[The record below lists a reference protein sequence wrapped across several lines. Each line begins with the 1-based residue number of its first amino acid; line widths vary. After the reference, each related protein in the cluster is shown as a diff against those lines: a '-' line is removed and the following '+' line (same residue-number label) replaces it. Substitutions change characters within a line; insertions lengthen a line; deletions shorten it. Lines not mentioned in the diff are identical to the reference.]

1 MEGSGV
7 TMGAGLR
14 MQVAISNY
22 NAWDLACAALKKQ
35 IGQATYN
42 SWINPLAVISLE
54 NGVLSLSAPTKFIKD
69 WVENNYKH
77 RLKQYSGGEIRD
89 IRIDVAA
96 NNFKPAV
103 EVAEKVVV
111 DFSAYKE
118 TVGSRVDA
126 RYTFENYITDGSNEL
141 AVAAAK
147 RVAELG
153 ENAGF
158 NPVYIHSAVGLGK
171 THLMHAIAN
180 YSAKHFPGREVIY
193 LSAEKFMHQF
203 LRAIRE
209 RNMIDFKDQLRGADV
224 LMVDDFQF
232 IVGKEA
238 SQEELFQTF
247 NAIIESGK
255 QLVISCDR
263 SPADLEALPERMR
276 SRLASGLVVDIAN
289 AGAELRLNILRS
301 KVAQL
306 GVEVPEE
313 IVNFLAEN
321 ITSNVR
327 ELEGA
332 LNRIVAR
339 ATLVKSEVTLQN
351 AKIWV
356 ADLLQ
361 IKAKSVGI
369 EQIQEVVAAKYDLKS
384 ADLLSSSRAANI
396 AKARHVAMFLSK
408 KLTTK
413 SLPEIGKLFG
423 GKDHTTVL
431 HACRKIEE
439 LLASDAAFSAELD
452 ALATKIKY

>member
-1 MEGSGV
+1 
-7 TMGAGLR
+7 
-14 MQVAISNY
+14 MQVAVGNNF
-22 NAWDLACAALKKQ
+22 NAWEFACASLKKQ

-42 SWINPLAVISLE
+42 SWIEPLKTIGYEA
-54 NGVLSLSAPTKFIKD
+54 GVLVLSAPTKFIRD
-69 WVENNYKH
+69 WVESNYKH
-77 RLKQYSGGEIRD
+77 KLKSLAGGEIKD
-89 IRIDVAA
+89 IRIEVNSSA
-96 NNFKPAV
+96 KPATIIN
-103 EVAEKVVV
+103 EDKVVV

-118 TVGSRVDA
+118 SAVGSRLDNKYSFESFVVDS
-126 RYTFENYITDGSNEL
+126 SNEL
-141 AVAAAK
+141 AYAAAK

-158 NPVYIHSAVGLGK
+158 NPVFIHSNVGMGK

-180 YSAKHFPGREVIY
+180 YSAKHAPKREVIY

-209 RNMIDFKDQLRGADV
+209 RNMIDFKDQLRAADV
-224 LMVDDFQF
+224 LMIDDFQF

-263 SPADLEALPERMR
+263 SPADFDALPERMK
-276 SRLASGLVVDIAN
+276 SRLASGLVVDIS
-289 AGAELRLNILRS
+289 GSSLELRNKVLRS

-306 GVEVPEE
+306 GFDIPED
-313 IVNFLAEN
+313 IITFLAEN
-321 ITSNVR
+321 ITSNIR

-339 ATLVKSEVTLQN
+339 ATLIKSDITLQN

-361 IKAKSVGI
+361 IKAKQINV
-369 EQIQEVVAAKYDLKS
+369 EQIQDAVAAKYDLKTS
-384 ADLLSSSRAANI
+384 ELLSSSRAASVAKPRHI
-396 AKARHVAMFLSK
+396 AMYMAK

-431 HACRKIEE
+431 HACRKIEGMI
-439 LLASDAAFSAELD
+439 ASDAAFSAELD

>member
-1 MEGSGV
+1 
-7 TMGAGLR
+7 
-14 MQVAISNY
+14 MQVAISNN
-22 NAWDLACAALKKQ
+22 NAWDFACAALKKQ

-42 SWINPLAVISLE
+42 SWIKPLAVISQE
-54 NGVLSLSAPTKFIKD
+54 NGVLFLSAPTKFIKD

-77 RLKQYSGGEIRD
+77 RLKQYAGSEIKD
-89 IRIDVAA
+89 IKIDVPA
-96 NNFKPAV
+96 NNLKPVAAQL
-103 EVAEKVVV
+103 EAEKVVV

-118 TVGSRVDA
+118 AVGSRVDA
-126 RYTFENYITDGSNEL
+126 RYSFDNYIVDASNEL

-180 YSAKHFPGREVIY
+180 YSAKHFPNREVIY

-209 RNMIDFKDQLRGADV
+209 RNMIDFKDQLRSADV

-276 SRLASGLVVDIAN
+276 SRLASGLVVDISA
-289 AGAELRLNILRS
+289 AGKELRLNVLRS

-306 GVEVPEE
+306 GIDIPEE
-313 IVNFLAEN
+313 IVEYLAEN
-321 ITSNVR
+321 ITNNIR

-361 IKAKSVGI
+361 IKAKTVGI
-369 EQIQEVVAAKYDLKS
+369 EQIQEVVAAKYDLKAS
-384 ADLLSSSRAANI
+384 DLLSSSRAANI

-439 LLASDAAFSAELD
+439 LIASDGAFGAELD
-452 ALATKIKY
+452 ALSTKIKY